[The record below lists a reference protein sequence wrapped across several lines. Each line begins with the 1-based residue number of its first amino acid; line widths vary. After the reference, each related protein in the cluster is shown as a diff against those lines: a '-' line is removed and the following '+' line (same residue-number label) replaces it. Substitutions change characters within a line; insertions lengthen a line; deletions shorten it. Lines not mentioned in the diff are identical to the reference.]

1 MEAAPKE
8 RLWQALES
16 LFNLESLES
25 RFRRIPKA
33 LKRQLLVLDE
43 VQLHLLWVDNM
54 FKPFRQSRCY
64 LGVIFNPK
72 LPLAFS

>member
-8 RLWQALES
+8 RLWQSLETLFKERLES
-16 LFNLESLES
+16 LFK
-25 RFRRIPKA
+25 RILRA
-33 LKRQLLVLDE
+33 LKKQQLVLDE